1 MKLLLGEMLDPS
13 IAAELRARGH
23 DVVAVAER
31 PDLRLRRQP
40 DRAILAAAEA
50 EDRIVVTEDRDYR
63 RLGAERVLA
72 DRSYPALI
80 FTDDRSWPRANRRT
94 LGRLVTALDQLLT
107 SGVTLEGEHWLA
119 PPD

>member
-1 MKLLLGEMLDPS
+1 M
-13 IAAELRARGH
+13 
-23 DVVAVAER
+23 
-31 PDLRLRRQP
+31 
-40 DRAILAAAEA
+40 
-50 EDRIVVTEDRDYR
+50 TEDRDYR

-94 LGRLVTALDQLLT
+94 LGRLVTVLDTLLT
-107 SGVTLEGEHWLA
+107 SGVAIEGELWLT

>member
-1 MKLLLGEMLDPS
+1 MKLLLDEMLDPS

-31 PDLRLRRQP
+31 PDLRTQP

-72 DRSYPALI
+72 DRSYPAVI

-94 LGRLVTALDQLLT
+94 LGRLVTALDKLLT
-107 SGVTLEGEHWLA
+107 SGATIEGEHWLT
-119 PPD
+119 PVD

>member
-1 MKLLLGEMLDPS
+1 MKLLLDEMLDPS

-23 DVVAVAER
+23 DVVAER
-31 PDLRLRRQP
+31 PDLPTQP

-50 EDRIVVTEDRDYR
+50 EDRVVVTEDRDYR

-94 LGRLVTALDQLLT
+94 LGRLVTALDKLLT